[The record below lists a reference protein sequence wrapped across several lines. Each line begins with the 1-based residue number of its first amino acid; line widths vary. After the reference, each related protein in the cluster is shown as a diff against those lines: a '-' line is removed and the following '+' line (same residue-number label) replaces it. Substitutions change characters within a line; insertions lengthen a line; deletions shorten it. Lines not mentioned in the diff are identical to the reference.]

1 MKKYLILTSAL
12 ALMALAA
19 TSCGDDKNDQSGSND
34 NVVINDSEYDAV
46 INQYVDAVILPTYA
60 DLVSKNTD
68 LYNAV
73 IAFGNDRTDAK
84 FSAVAEAW
92 LNART
97 PWETSEA
104 FLFGPVA
111 DKGLDPNMDSWPLD
125 ADAIDQIMKSGNWN
139 GLIWNGEYEPLN
151 EDDEDASS
159 EHAKEIAAVQSVRG
173 FHTLEFLCFRD
184 GEPRTINQSAK
195 STDARDIVYNS
206 SNADGWVEYMRQ
218 VALLLQN
225 DALTLNNAWKNGYAA
240 TFKAHKNSDYASGL
254 SCIEQ
259 IIDGC
264 IDIASEVGS
273 QKIGEPYRLY
283 QSGKTTEA
291 LYAVESWYSWHS
303 REDYRNNIY
312 SIRNA
317 YYGSLNG
324 TVNANSISALTAK
337 YNPSLDKKVKA
348 AIDAAANAIMD
359 IPQPFRNNINSAEA
373 NAAMEACADLQDV
386 LEKDLKSFLT
396 NHTR

>member
-1 MKKYLILTSAL
+1 MRKGIVLLAL
-12 ALMALAA
+12 ATMI
-19 TSCGDDKNDQSGSND
+19 SG
-34 NVVINDSEYDAV
+34 
-46 INQYVDAVILPTYA
+46 
-60 DLVSKNTD
+60 
-68 LYNAV
+68 
-73 IAFGNDRTDAK
+73 
-84 FSAVAEAW
+84 
-92 LNART
+92 
-97 PWETSEA
+97 
-104 FLFGPVA
+104 
-111 DKGLDPNMDSWPLD
+111 
-125 ADAIDQIMKSGNWN
+125 
-139 GLIWNGEYEPLN
+139 
-151 EDDEDASS
+151 AS
-159 EHAKEIAAVQSVRG
+159 
-173 FHTLEFLCFRD
+173 
-184 GEPRTINQSAK
+184 
-195 STDARDIVYNS
+195 
-206 SNADGWVEYMRQ
+206 
-218 VALLLQN
+218 
-225 DALTLNNAWKNGYAA
+225 
-240 TFKAHKNSDYASGL
+240 
-254 SCIEQ
+254 
-259 IIDGC
+259 
-264 IDIASEVGS
+264 IASEPPVSADTTFNRFRVRGYGEIVA
-273 QKIGEPYRLY
+273 QFKDYGINRFNGTDYGNTRINRKEIGEPYRLY